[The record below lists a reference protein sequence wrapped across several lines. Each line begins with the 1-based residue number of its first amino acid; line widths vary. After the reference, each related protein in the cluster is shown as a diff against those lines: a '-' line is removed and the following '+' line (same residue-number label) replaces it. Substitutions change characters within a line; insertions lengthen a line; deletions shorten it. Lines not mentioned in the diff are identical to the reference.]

1 MIPTQQIGQW
11 RVCSGYR
18 VAPPGYH
25 FCWGKDGYPK
35 FTKRSKKAVI
45 PCQDCGEPAIVVD
58 YWAFYLSL
66 AYCANCAYV
75 HEDIDPVTRLER
87 KVDA

>member
-1 MIPTQQIGQW
+1 MTPTQQIGQW

-25 FCWGKDGYPK
+25 FCWGEEGYPV
-35 FTKRSKKAVI
+35 KAEHMKNVI
-45 PCQDCGEPAIVVD
+45 LCQDCGEPAIVID
-58 YWAFYLSL
+58 YWAFQLSL

-75 HEDIDPVTRLER
+75 HEDIDPVTRMKR
-87 KVDA
+87 KAAV